1 MIRKTALAMA
11 AFTLLA
17 VPMAGTASAATTSP
31 LPSPA
36 ASAGPVPG
44 AEPQGSVVQHWGFD
58 GTKEWHSEL
67 LDATTAR
74 NNDPAAFAPA
84 PTTSETPG
92 AVAQGPWTCS
102 TWARPTVKASGG
114 LSSSSHSICSGD
126 FLYHY
131 TRGQFLRSSWSGP
144 RPYTGW
150 TNGPSQYS
158 PHQVDDVLW
167 YIGCPGGGT
176 YNYNLQ
182 VQSHLVDTRGD
193 HGGPYE
199 VGAYVRAACG
209 T

>member
-1 MIRKTALAMA
+1 MIRKTAFVVA
-11 AFTLLA
+11 AVVLLA
-17 VPMAGTASAATTSP
+17 APMAGTAGAATTT
-31 LPSPA
+31 PSPSTAPAGA
-36 ASAGPVPG
+36 APA
-44 AEPQGSVVQHWGFD
+44 AEPPGSVVQHWGFD
-58 GTKEWHSEL
+58 GTEEWHSGL
-67 LDATTAR
+67 LDATEAQ

-84 PTTSETPG
+84 PAKAASPG
-92 AVAQGPWTCS
+92 AATQGPWTCS
-102 TWARPTVKASGG
+102 TWARPTVTAPGG

-131 TRGQFLRSSWSGP
+131 TKGQFLRSSWSGP
-144 RPYTGW
+144 RAYTGW
-150 TNGPSQYS
+150 TNGPTQYS
-158 PHQVDDVLW
+158 PNEVDDVLW